1 MKSIYKTSLIV
12 SILVATWVYISI
24 GHPQL
29 KFIPWVGFVA
39 WAAYFAAGDTRQAAK
54 FTLLAGCMGIFVAVI
69 TLLLV
74 QIAGSSLTSMLILF
88 PVLSFILV
96 SMAQLKSL
104 SYTPGAFLG
113 AACLFGTGGIV
124 DSSILFLLTSW
135 AAGIFLGIASVT
147 LDQVTTSIIEI

>member
-1 MKSIYKTSLIV
+1 MKLIYKTSLIV
-12 SILVATWVYISI
+12 SILVAIWIYIAI
-24 GHPQL
+24 GQPQL
-29 KFIPWVGFVA
+29 NLIPWVGFVA
-39 WAAYFAAGDTRQAAK
+39 WAAYFAAGGTCQAAK
-54 FTLLAGCMGIFVAVI
+54 STFLAGFMGIFVTII

-74 QIAGSSLTSMLILF
+74 QLTGSSLTSMLILF

-113 AACLFGTGGIV
+113 AACLFGTGGNI

-135 AAGIFLGIASVT
+135 SAGIFLGIASVT
-147 LDQVTTSIIEI
+147 LDQVIASNN